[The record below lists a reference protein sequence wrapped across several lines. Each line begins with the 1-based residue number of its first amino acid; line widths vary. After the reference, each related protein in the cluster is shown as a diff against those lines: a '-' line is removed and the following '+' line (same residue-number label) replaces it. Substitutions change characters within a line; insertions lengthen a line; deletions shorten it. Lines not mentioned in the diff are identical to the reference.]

1 LRFCFFVVTLEFNGE
16 HVVVVDGSS
25 LMFQLDHLLN
35 IWLVQW
41 PRFLNKSLAEVDP
54 ELNDIIEKEKNRQ
67 WKV

>member
-1 LRFCFFVVTLEFNGE
+1 
-16 HVVVVDGSS
+16 
-25 LMFQLDHLLN
+25 MFQLDHLLT